1 MKFNN
6 FLNWLSALI
15 LFFAIVLVFLLSYSH
30 LRKDNI
36 NKVEIKYELVGN
48 DSIKIINSDIKNKK
62 IDSTLLK
69 LAEYSKNIE
78 SKQIKLIEKQENTDY
93 FNKFYSIIVAVILV
107 IAGFFFFFNVAE
119 IKQRAIE
126 EAKEESKKTAND
138 VAKDVA
144 VASSK
149 TEFNNIFT
157 AQYKNEVFEQATAAT
172 NKLINEEIEN
182 LKKDIITINKKI
194 EELELKQIGVQKS
207 DTQIS
212 QEEVEELVEIVEPE
226 NPFDKNDE

>member
-1 MKFNN
+1 MQAFSSGEA
-6 FLNWLSALI
+6 LYGLWLKPEWPSP
-15 LFFAIVLVFLLSYSH
+15 
-30 LRKDNI
+30 
-36 NKVEIKYELVGN
+36 
-48 DSIKIINSDIKNKK
+48 NS
-62 IDSTLLK
+62 
-69 LAEYSKNIE
+69 SK
-78 SKQIKLIEKQENTDY
+78 
-93 FNKFYSIIVAVILV
+93 
-107 IAGFFFFFNVAE
+107 
-119 IKQRAIE
+119 
-126 EAKEESKKTAND
+126 ESKKTANE

-157 AQYKNEVFEQATAAT
+157 VQYKNEVFEQATAAT

>member
-36 NKVEIKYELVGN
+36 NKVEIKYELVGK
-48 DSIKIINSDIKNKK
+48 DSIKIINSDIEFKK

-78 SKQIKLIEKQENTDY
+78 SKQIKLVEKQENTDY

-107 IAGFFFFFNVAE
+107 IAGFFGYKNVAE

-126 EAKEESKKTAND
+126 EAKEESKKTANE

-144 VASSK
+144 VESSK

-157 AQYKNEVFEQATAAT
+157 AQYKNEVFEQATEAT

-182 LKKDIITINKKI
+182 LKREINTINKKI
-194 EELELKQIGVQKS
+194 EKLELKQSGTIES
-207 DTQIS
+207 DINITP
-212 QEEVEELVEIVEPE
+212 EEEKEIVEPE

>member
-15 LFFAIVLVFLLSYSH
+15 LFFAIILVFLLSYSH
-30 LRKDNI
+30 LKKDNI
-36 NKVEIKYELVGN
+36 DKIEIKYELVGK
-48 DSIKIINSDIKNKK
+48 DSIKIINSDLEFKK

-69 LAEYSKNIE
+69 LAEYSNNIE
-78 SKQIKLIEKQENTDY
+78 SKQIKLIEKQENNDY

-107 IAGFFFFFNVAE
+107 IAGFFGYKNVAE

-144 VASSK
+144 VESSK
-149 TEFNNIFT
+149 AEFNNIFT
-157 AQYKNEVFEQATAAT
+157 AQYKNEVFEQATEAT

-182 LKKDIITINKKI
+182 LKKDIASINKKI
-194 EELELKQIGVQKS
+194 EELELTSTGTPRIETDEV
-207 DTQIS
+207 
-212 QEEVEELVEIVEPE
+212 QEEANYIVEPE